1 MRRNRHA
8 KIVATVGPASASP
21 DMLKLLFLAGVDVF
35 RLNFS
40 HGTQGDHAAVHAAIR
55 DLERE
60 VGRPIGILQDLQ
72 GPKIRIGTVRDGS
85 FPRERRDRPVR
96 ARHGEGGK
104 DAIPL
109 PHPEVFEAIAPGQE
123 ILIDDGRVRVSITG
137 VGRDDFEA
145 RVTVGGVIS
154 NRKGVN
160 LPGPA
165 STCRP

>member
-1 MRRNRHA
+1 
-8 KIVATVGPASASP
+8 
-21 DMLKLLFLAGVDVF
+21 MLKLLFLAGVDVF

-40 HGTQGDHAAVHAAIR
+40 HGTQSDHAAVHAAIR
-55 DLERE
+55 TSS
-60 VGRPIGILQDLQ
+60 GRSAGRSASCRTC
-72 GPKIRIGTVRDGS
+72 KARRSASARCSDGKLRS
-85 FPRERRDRPVR
+85 RAARPSGSCS
-96 ARHGEGGK
+96 AGGEGGK

-123 ILIDDGRVRVSITG
+123 LLIDDGRVRVSITG

-145 RVTVGGVIS
+145 RVTVGGMIS

-160 LPGPA
+160 LPSTA